1 MKSRETKLGAALRE
15 VAPPT
20 ARSSQDFWEDF
31 RARAALVPQAAPHR
45 AAPPVGRWLFV
56 VGSAAALVVAVSAVS
71 RLLTDPAGEGQQ
83 IASVPSLPTTVSGA
97 LSRVDDVQVFQDD
110 ASVMVFEDSENGGTV
125 VFVEASP
132 PSNHT

>member
-1 MKSRETKLGAALRE
+1 MNSRETKLGAALRE

-20 ARSSQDFWEDF
+20 ARSSEDFWDDF

-45 AAPPVGRWLFV
+45 AAPPVGRWLFA
-56 VGSAAALVVAVSAVS
+56 VGSAAALVVAVFAIS
-71 RLLTDPAGEGQQ
+71 RLLPGPAGEGR
-83 IASVPSLPTTVSGA
+83 IANVPSLPNTVSGA
-97 LSRVDDVQVFQDD
+97 LSQVEDVQVFQDD

>member
-1 MKSRETKLGAALRE
+1 MKASETKLRAALRE

-45 AAPPVGRWLFV
+45 AAPPVGRWLFA
-56 VGSAAALVVAVSAVS
+56 VGAAAALIVAAFTIS
-71 RLLTDPAGEGQQ
+71 RLLPDPAARQ
-83 IASVPSLPTTVSGA
+83 IANVPSPPPPVSGA
-97 LSRVDDVQVFQDD
+97 LSQVEDVQVFEDD